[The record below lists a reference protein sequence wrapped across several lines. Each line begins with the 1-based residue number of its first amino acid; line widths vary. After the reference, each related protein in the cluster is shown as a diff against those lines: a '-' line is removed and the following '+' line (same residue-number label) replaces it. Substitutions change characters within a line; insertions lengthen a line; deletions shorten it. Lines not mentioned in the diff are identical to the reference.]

1 MAKWQWWSLYIK
13 VDTKEIKSFRRQYL
27 PDIYLINGSMYLA
40 TRDFLIKEKSFIST
54 YTLGFITP
62 KEKSIDIDDE
72 KDWIYAEAV
81 MNQIIVSRNPKN

>member
-1 MAKWQWWSLYIK
+1 MAKWQWCSLYIK

-40 TRDFLIKEKSFIST
+40 TKDFLIKEKTFISKD
-54 YTLGFITP
+54 TLGFIMP

>member
-1 MAKWQWWSLYIK
+1 
-13 VDTKEIKSFRRQYL
+13 
-27 PDIYLINGSMYLA
+27 MYQA

-54 YTLGFITP
+54 DTLGFIMRE
-62 KEKSIDIDDE
+62 EKSIDIDDE